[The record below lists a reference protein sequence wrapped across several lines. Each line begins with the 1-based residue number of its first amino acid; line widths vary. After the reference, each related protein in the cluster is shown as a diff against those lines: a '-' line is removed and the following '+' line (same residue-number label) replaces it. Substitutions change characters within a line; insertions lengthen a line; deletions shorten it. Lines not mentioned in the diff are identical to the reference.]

1 MMAVAAI
8 LPPAPA
14 QNVDALSR
22 HGGARLATCLLLAG
36 AHVMSLSTLQLAGTG
51 ALVLL
56 TVSANAS
63 QGPSLVLD
71 EPLGAD

>member
-1 MMAVAAI
+1 
-8 LPPAPA
+8 
-14 QNVDALSR
+14 
-22 HGGARLATCLLLAG
+22 
-36 AHVMSLSTLQLAGTG
+36 MSLSTLQLAGTG

-56 TVSANAS
+56 AGSANAS